1 MIPPQQGIVWVRVLR
16 VGETLRVLQGNY
28 KAKEGGRCL
37 GEGIDQ
43 FTVYTSEILRK
54 LRNH

>member
-1 MIPPQQGIVWVRVLR
+1 M
-16 VGETLRVLQGNY
+16 LQGNY